1 MELIPDKIKV
11 TLTKG
16 DTDIAVTGGLQGY
29 YEVIGDTTAVFH
41 LNDQVRTQRITV
53 PKYAKTFYFQGGST
67 FIGPD
72 GSTIISAE
80 FVFFDASN
88 TLLYHWKQSGLIS
101 YTKEFPI
108 PDGTVTIYAPHVTS
122 MDATMRFIYDE
133 LDVTDGVMNFD
144 DLQITMSRDGATA
157 VFVASELPT
166 KFARKSLGYEIL
178 TEEFSTQGIRAR
190 VSMAVYQ
197 RSPFADPDYVYT
209 PIISAPVDFSS
220 YKQYHDYVEVG
231 SVDATLNQLIKAKGG
246 NDYDI
251 RVSDLRTTFFT
262 WDDIN
267 APHVGKIERLPQ
279 EKISGIY
286 GVANL
291 ADRINVV
298 ENQET
303 AFPNVEPFVLVNQA
317 GGKAD
322 NGSQFFYQRDEEVAN
337 PVGNPVYVEMNYRVD
352 FKFTVDKI
360 EYDKNWEGKDASYML
375 ESLAVISRLFATKQ
389 DGSIRN
395 IWNLRNIRPQFIE
408 TDGDTYVA
416 TGSFTIDTGDIIP
429 ASYPVSPGDKLA
441 FYTILTTPRLEYGGG
456 QAGAKDITF
465 TYEETQVTG
474 SPAIV
479 RSPLV
484 YPAGRLLQ
492 AVSPQV
498 LLQKFLDLM
507 AGKNGMYTATI
518 NWRQDEATDYRI
530 RLLAAESIAGYQKP
544 YLHGNL
550 KDFMN
555 WMRVMGYEY
564 EITGNEIIYRPREQF
579 YTTEQMLDLTEA
591 QLDDLMISPAT
602 DVLYA
607 TVKVGYDKQD
617 YNDDYLDGL
626 EANALLQYDTGIDAL
641 DGDMDLT
648 SPYRA
653 DAIGIQLLYRDPET
667 GETESEQRDDPDED
681 IFVVV
686 LNKTGDNTVYTDV
699 TLDVYDQLSETYI
712 ELPNAIVSAP
722 YLVQYNAPVIGIST
736 NRLTF
741 ASTTGNKDAM
751 IADVPINSD
760 IAITEQLFKPVQY
773 EFEAGADKNF
783 PVTTGMLAGCGAVA
797 FTWQGQTLRGFVKE
811 IVRSVSDC
819 EAVTWQLY
827 AMDTPDPQ
835 A

>member
-16 DTDIAVTGGLQGY
+16 DTDIATTGGLKGY
-29 YEVIGDTTAVFH
+29 FYVL
-41 LNDQVRTQRITV
+41 LNGSALFRSSDKIETVRISV
-53 PKYAKTFYFQGGST
+53 PKYANSFYFRGGST
-67 FIGPD
+67 FSS
-72 GSTIISAE
+72 GSTIVSAE
-80 FVFFDASN
+80 FLFIGAND
-88 TLLYHWKQSGLIS
+88 TLLYHWKQDEVLLS
-101 YTKEFPI
+101 YSKEFTI
-108 PDGTVTIYAPHVTS
+108 PEGTVTIYAPHITS
-122 MDATMRFIYDE
+122 MGATMRFIYNE

-157 VFVASELPT
+157 VFVASELPPQ
-166 KFARKSLGYEIL
+166 FARKSLGYEIL
-178 TEEFSTQGIRAR
+178 TEEFSKQGIRAK

-197 RSPFADPDYVYT
+197 RSPFASPDYTYT
-209 PIISAPVDFSS
+209 PIISAPVDFST
-220 YKQYHDYVEVG
+220 YKQYHNYVEVG

-262 WDDIN
+262 WDDIKTL
-267 APHVGKIERLPQ
+267 HVGKMVRLPQ

-291 ADRINVV
+291 ADKINVV

-303 AFPNVEPFVLVNQA
+303 AFPNAEPFVLVDQA

-360 EYDKNWEGKDASYML
+360 EYDKNLDGKDASYML
-375 ESLAVISRLFATKQ
+375 ESLAVTSHLFITRQ
-389 DGSIRN
+389 DGSIIN
-395 IWNLRNIRPQFIE
+395 LWILRNIRPQFIE

-416 TGSFTIDTGDIIP
+416 TGSFTIDTVGIIP
-429 ASYPVSPGDKLA
+429 ASGPALPGDKWA
-441 FYTILTTPRLEYGGG
+441 FYTILATPQLVYGGG
-456 QAGAKDITF
+456 LTGAKAITF

-492 AVSPQV
+492 AIDPQN

-530 RLLAAESIAGYQKP
+530 RLMAAESIAGYKIP
-544 YLHGNL
+544 YLHGNI

-564 EITGNEIIYRPREQF
+564 EIAGNEIIYRPREQF
-579 YTTEQMLDLTEA
+579 YTADQMINLTAAKLNDLT
-591 QLDDLMISPAT
+591 ISPAT

-607 TVKVGYDKQD
+607 TVKVGYNKQD
-617 YNDDYLDGL
+617 YNDDFLDGL

-712 ELPNAIVSAP
+712 ELPNALVSAP
-722 YLVQYNAPVIGIST
+722 YMVRYNASVIGIST
-736 NRLTF
+736 SRLTF
-741 ASTTGNKDAM
+741 ASTTGNKDAK
-751 IADVPINSD
+751 IEEVPINAD
-760 IAITEQLFKPVQY
+760 ITITEQLFKPVLY
-773 EFEAGADKNF
+773 EFEAGAGKEF
-783 PVTTGMLAGCGAVA
+783 PVTTGLLAGCGAVA
-797 FTWQGQTLRGFVKE
+797 FTWQGKTLRGFVKE
-811 IVRSVSDC
+811 IVRDVVDS

-827 AMDTPDPQ
+827 AIDTPTL
-835 A
+835 

>member
-16 DTDIAVTGGLQGY
+16 DTDIATTGGLKGY
-29 YEVIGDTTAVFH
+29 FYV
-41 LNDQVRTQRITV
+41 LNGSALFRSSDKVETVRISV
-53 PKYAKTFYFQGGST
+53 PKYAKTFYFRGISS
-67 FIGPD
+67 FYGPD
-72 GSTIISAE
+72 GQTLISAE
-80 FVFFDASN
+80 FLFLGEGG
-88 TLLYHWKQSGLIS
+88 TLIYHWKQSSFVS
-101 YTKEFPI
+101 YIKEFPI
-108 PDGTVTIYAPHVTS
+108 PEGTVTIYAPHGTS
-122 MDATMRFIYDE
+122 MDAIMRFSYDE

-166 KFARKSLGYEIL
+166 QFARKSLGYEIL
-178 TEEFSTQGIRAR
+178 TEEFSKQGIRAR

-197 RSPFADPDYVYT
+197 RSPFASPDYTYT
-209 PIISAPVDFSS
+209 PITSAPVDFSS
-220 YKQYHDYVEVG
+220 YKQYRNYVEV
-231 SVDATLNQLIKAKGG
+231 SCEDATLNQLILSNGS

-251 RVSDLRTTFFT
+251 LVSDLQTEGFT
-262 WDDIN
+262 WDDIKTL
-267 APHVGKIERLPQ
+267 HVGKMVRLPQ
-279 EKISGIY
+279 EKIFGIC

-291 ADRINVV
+291 ADKINVV

-303 AFPNVEPFVLVNQA
+303 AFPNAEPFVLVDQA

-337 PVGNPVYVEMNYRVD
+337 PVGNPVSVEMNYRVD

-360 EYDKNWEGKDASYML
+360 EYDKNLDGKDASYML
-375 ESLAVISRLFATKQ
+375 ESLAVTSHLFITKQ
-389 DGSIRN
+389 DGSIIN
-395 IWNLRNIRPQFIE
+395 LWILRNIRPRSIK
-408 TDGDTYVA
+408 TDGDTYMA
-416 TGSFTIDTGDIIP
+416 TGSFTIDTVNTIP
-429 ASYPVSPGDKLA
+429 ASGPALPGDKWA
-441 FYTILTTPRLEYGGG
+441 FYTILATPQLVYDGGLT
-456 QAGAKDITF
+456 GARAITF

-492 AVSPQV
+492 AINPQV
-498 LLQKFLDLM
+498 LLQKFLDRM
-507 AGKNGMYTATI
+507 ADQPGRYKATI
-518 NWRQDEATDYRI
+518 NWRQDEATDYRL
-530 RLLAAESIAGYQKP
+530 RLLAAESIAGYKKP
-544 YLHGNL
+544 YLHGNI

-564 EITGNEIIYRPREQF
+564 EITGNKIIYRPREQF

-591 QLDDLMISPAT
+591 QLDDLVISPAT

-607 TVKVGYDKQD
+607 TVKVGYEKQD

-626 EANALLQYDTGIDAL
+626 EANALFQYGTGIDAL

-667 GETESEQRDDPDED
+667 GETESKQRDDPDED

-741 ASTTGNKDAM
+741 ASTTGNKDAR

-760 IAITEQLFKPVQY
+760 IAITEQLFKPVLY
-773 EFEAGADKNF
+773 EFEAGAGKEF
-783 PVTTGMLAGCGAVA
+783 PVTTGLLAGCGAVA
-797 FTWQGQTLRGFVKE
+797 FTWQGQTLRGFVKG
-811 IVRSVSDC
+811 IIRDVVDS

-827 AMDTPDPQ
+827 AIDTPTL
-835 A
+835 